1 MAIFKTKSSLWG
13 EVTETKV
20 KVGIKDRAISFIFEP
35 LIPIYV
41 VPNHITVFRFVS
53 VPFVTFL
60 LFYEYYATGFALFAV
75 SAFSDA
81 LDGAIA
87 RTRGQV
93 TDWGKL
99 FDPLADK
106 LLIGVA
112 GFILVSRFLS
122 PFIIAMVI
130 SIEIL
135 LILNAYYRKKFR
147 GEIVEA
153 RGVGKA
159 KMVCQSFGIGLLG
172 IYAISQMPILLFV
185 SSLFLYLSILLALIS
200 LFVYR
205 SI

>member
-1 MAIFKTKSSLWG
+1 MLNYKIKSSLWN
-13 EVTETKV
+13 EITETKV
-20 KVGIKDRAISFIFEP
+20 EVGIKDRVISSIFEP
-35 LIPIYV
+35 LLPSFI
-41 VPNHITVFRFVS
+41 VPNHITVFRFFS
-53 VPFVTFL
+53 IPFVTFL
-60 LFYEYYATGFALFAV
+60 LFYEYYATGFVLFAV

-93 TDWGKL
+93 TNWGKL

-106 LLIGVA
+106 LLIGIS

-122 PFIIAMVI
+122 PNIIATI
-130 SIEIL
+130 ILIELL

-153 RGVGKA
+153 RGVGKI

-172 IYAISQMPILLFV
+172 IYAISQIPHLLLL
-185 SSLFLYLSILLALIS
+185 SSLFLYAGIILALIS

>member
-1 MAIFKTKSSLWG
+1 MAIFKTKSSLWS

-53 VPFVTFL
+53 IPFVTFL
-60 LFYEYYATGFALFAV
+60 LFYEYYATGFMLFAV

-147 GEIVEA
+147 GEVVEA
-153 RGVGKA
+153 RGVGKI
-159 KMVCQSFGIGLLG
+159 KMVCQSFGVGLLG
-172 IYAISQMPILLFV
+172 IYAISQIPILLFA
-185 SSLFLYLSILLALIS
+185 SSLFLYISIVLALIS
-200 LFVYR
+200 LFIYR

>member
-159 KMVCQSFGIGLLG
+159 KMVCQSFRIGLLG

>member
-20 KVGIKDRAISFIFEP
+20 KIGIKDRAISFIFEP

-41 VPNHITVFRFVS
+41 VPNHITVFRFIS
-53 VPFVTFL
+53 IPFVTFL
-60 LFYEYYATGFALFAV
+60 LFYEYYATGFVLFAV

-106 LLIGVA
+106 LLIGTS
-112 GFILVSRFLS
+112 GFILVPRFLS
-122 PFIIAMVI
+122 PVIIATI
-130 SIEIL
+130 IFIEIL

-153 RGVGKA
+153 LGVGKA

-172 IYAISQMPILLFV
+172 IYAISQIPIFLFV

>member
-1 MAIFKTKSSLWG
+1 MFIFKIKSSLWS
-13 EVTETKV
+13 EITETKV

-35 LIPIYV
+35 LLPSFV
-41 VPNHITVFRFVS
+41 VPNHITVFRFIS
-53 VPFVTFL
+53 IPFVTFL
-60 LFYEYYATGFALFAV
+60 LFFEYYATGFALFAV

-106 LLIGVA
+106 LLIGIS

-122 PFIIAMVI
+122 PIIITTVI
-130 SIEIL
+130 LIEVL

-147 GEIVEA
+147 GEVVEA
-153 RGVGKA
+153 RGVGKI
-159 KMVCQSFGIGLLG
+159 KMVCQSFGVGLLG
-172 IYAISQMPILLFV
+172 IYAISQIPILLFV
-185 SSLFLYLSILLALIS
+185 SLLFFYIGIVLALIS

>member
-53 VPFVTFL
+53 VPFVTLL

-122 PFIIAMVI
+122 PFIIAIVI

-172 IYAISQMPILLFV
+172 IYAISQIPILLFV

>member
-122 PFIIAMVI
+122 PFIIAMVN